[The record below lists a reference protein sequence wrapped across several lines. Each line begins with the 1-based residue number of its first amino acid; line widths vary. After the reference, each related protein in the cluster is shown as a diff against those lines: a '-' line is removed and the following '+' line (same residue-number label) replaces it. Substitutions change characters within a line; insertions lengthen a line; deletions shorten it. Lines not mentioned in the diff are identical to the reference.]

1 VQDQLRAANVGSSV
15 YFVTVVVVQMGH
27 LLSVR
32 TKVPYFASLFCACCR
47 AAPAAAATA
56 VDSEEG
62 SVMAEEAKDAR
73 TAAAPAR
80 PASAEQASA
89 AVAAAAAAAAQPAA
103 PGFVATVVHKVRW
116 TVVCAW
122 IGSVVTALIFTQ
134 VEFINRTCGTGPVPA
149 KYWGYAFA
157 WSIAIFCVGE
167 CRKWLFH
174 LYPESALAKR
184 LAW

>member
-1 VQDQLRAANVGSSV
+1 M